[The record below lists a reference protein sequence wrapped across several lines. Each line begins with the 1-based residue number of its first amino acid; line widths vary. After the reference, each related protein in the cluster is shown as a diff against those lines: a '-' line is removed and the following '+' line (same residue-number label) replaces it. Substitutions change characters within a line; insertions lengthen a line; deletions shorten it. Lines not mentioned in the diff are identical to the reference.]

1 MGATVMVV
9 VATVVA
15 VLLIAQFSAAPDGG
29 LSGGRGDWD
38 LKRRLPLPGLVPSPG
53 ATPRAAEQSG
63 PLEEHDAAPPR
74 PVDAFPLTV
83 LYVYDGD
90 TIQARADEPNDVV
103 TTDEP
108 IRIRLIGIDTPE
120 GAPAPACW
128 ADEARAHLAGLLPEG
143 STVWAVPDTET
154 WDDYDRRLFNLWTD
168 DGRFVNLELV
178 AGGHAEAIRVWPN
191 VEFYDLLAGA
201 QAEAEASGVGRW
213 SACR

>member
-1 MGATVMVV
+1 MGTTVMVV
-9 VATVVA
+9 VAAVVA
-15 VLLIAQFSAAPDGG
+15 VLLIVQFSAAPGGG
-29 LSGGRGDWD
+29 LSGGRGDWG
-38 LKRRLPLPGLVPSPG
+38 LKRRLPLPGLVPSPS
-53 ATPRAAEQSG
+53 ATPYAAEQAG
-63 PLEEHDAAPPR
+63 PLEERNAAPPR

-83 LYVYDGD
+83 VYVYDGD

-120 GAPAPACW
+120 GTAVPACW

-143 STVWAVPDTET
+143 STVWAAPDTET

-178 AGGHAEAIRVWPN
+178 AAGDAEAILVWPN
-191 VEFYDLLAGA
+191 VEFSDLLADA
-201 QAEAEASGVGRW
+201 QSEAEASGAGQW